1 ESWATSFINHFK
13 LETLDDFIYMI
24 DRVKWQEEIKA
35 LLDEVP
41 PLKDSRLILARFR
54 GAFESGLKAI
64 EMSQSP
70 AAKVDDYDDPL
81 PEQQQ
86 AQLQRDWQQA
96 YGIAIEPHLEPADSL
111 RARIFREFRR
121 KSLTVLEIKKI
132 KSVLSSTSPA
142 SQEQVTLQGSV
153 TLHFA
158 KETLQSINTIIDY
171 YFGLRVLANAWAM
184 AGNYLVT
191 DPDSVERRMIKLDDA
206 LNYADGCLRDTVQFG
221 GGSLAWLQ
229 KNDTLTRGLM
239 ASKVH
244 RGWSA
249 GQSLREALH
258 ETHLEW
264 RSPGSKAQTVATP
277 NKDDRKRKVTDKGE
291 VQVPESSQSGTTACR
306 VVRMEATQDRD
317 TASQSSRDDTTA
329 RQALP
334 SPLPHNL
341 FAQDAAQE
349 LAAAR
354 PVTWRGRGDLLQV
367 PWAKAAKGRWLV
379 IDLWSGISGVCVTL
393 LSLGLHFHCIAA
405 EWDESAVQCARHCFP
420 SVVHVPL
427 VEHITVETIVPYL
440 KRRQI
445 RGIII
450 GGGSPCQPNSA
461 LNRSGKG
468 LQDSRA
474 RQPQHLSKLLQAM
487 RQHPLCRD
495 LEIIGFL
502 ENVASAEVA
511 TVRQYSEWL
520 GGLPIE
526 VDGAC
531 CGWARR
537 RRLFWLVG
545 GAGSPDPSKH
555 PAPADWA
562 WQEGVSVH
570 GPSLTYIGTK
580 PIPAR
585 IFWEQGFKPLVQ
597 PDAVMKGT
605 GQPMHTFTREFYHPE
620 DHIREVS
627 PSAAERFLQDGK
639 RFPPAAYEEHSLL
652 WRKEEWRTP
661 TPEERSQVMGIP
673 PACTEAMQGT
683 AAVRTQKRNSAIG
696 NGFHIPSLLVATV
709 GIPAQPTDHVAMRVR
724 DTIWEPGYLE
734 NFPGATTV
742 EPLSH
747 TPVASFYGVATRSR
761 GTLAERGPYTY

>member
-1 ESWATSFINHFK
+1 MLHATAPFQGDRWAITVFTNRGLWDASR
-13 LETLDDFIYMI
+13 ED
-24 DRVKWQEEIKA
+24 WE
-35 LLDEVP
+35 LLGQ
-41 PLKDSRLILARFR
+41 LGF
-54 GAFESGLKAI
+54 
-64 EMSQSP
+64 
-70 AAKVDDYDDPL
+70 PL
-81 PEQQQ
+81 PAPQ
-86 AQLQRDWQQA
+86 
-96 YGIAIEPHLEPADSL
+96 
-111 RARIFREFRR
+111 
-121 KSLTVLEIKKI
+121 
-132 KSVLSSTSPA
+132 SSPFLPSP
-142 SQEQVTLQGSV
+142 
-153 TLHFA
+153 
-158 KETLQSINTIIDY
+158 
-171 YFGLRVLANAWAM
+171 
-184 AGNYLVT
+184 
-191 DPDSVERRMIKLDDA
+191 
-206 LNYADGCLRDTVQFG
+206 
-221 GGSLAWLQ
+221 
-229 KNDTLTRGLM
+229 
-239 ASKVH
+239 
-244 RGWSA
+244 
-249 GQSLREALH
+249 
-258 ETHLEW
+258 
-264 RSPGSKAQTVATP
+264 
-277 NKDDRKRKVTDKGE
+277 
-291 VQVPESSQSGTTACR
+291 QVPESSQSGTTACR

-379 IDLWSGISGVCVTL
+379 IDLWSGISGLCVTL

-474 RQPQHLSKLLQAM
+474 RQPQHLSRLLQAM

-520 GGLPIE
+520 GGLSIE

-673 PACTEAMQGT
+673 LACTEAMQGT

-696 NGFHIPSLLVATV
+696 NGFHIPSLLAIFCLLQVVCVAKACFLPTQVATV
-709 GIPAQPTDHVAMRVR
+709 GIPAQPTNHVAVRVR

-734 NFPGATTV
+734 NFPGILDAAAVTASMRHQFPDV
-742 EPLSH
+742 PVPDGVWSQAQQRLSH
-747 TPVASFYGVATRSR
+747 CPIHLLQAFTAWQRGRGAPWQSVGPTPIDARARASMCTSASGQRYPSASAKGLDHLLPPGLGKEGHMAASQRLPSPFHHTR
-761 GTLAERGPYTY
+761 

>member
-1 ESWATSFINHFK
+1 MPES
-13 LETLDDFIYMI
+13 
-24 DRVKWQEEIKA
+24 VGKA
-35 LLDEVP
+35 CVQLLCQHLQKPVP
-41 PLKDSRLILARFR
+41 NNRPAVLKDAANANANYYVLGHFSHGPRNGITKLTKQLPHLVRQVCNFLRECFPGLAWGSIAVSHNEVAAPHSDDSNMAGSLNGSVSLGSF
-54 GAFESGLKAI
+54 SGGGLWLHCSKGT
-64 EMSQSP
+64 
-70 AAKVDDYDDPL
+70 DPL
-81 PEQQQ
+81 PTSDGS
-86 AQLQRDWQQA
+86 ALWGCVLPTRLQPCIFHPSMLHATAPFQGDRW
-96 YGIAIEPHLEPADSL
+96 AI
-111 RARIFREFRR
+111 
-121 KSLTVLEIKKI
+121 TVF
-132 KSVLSSTSPA
+132 T
-142 SQEQVTLQGSV
+142 
-153 TLHFA
+153 
-158 KETLQSINTIIDY
+158 N
-171 YFGLRVLANAWAM
+171 
-184 AGNYLVT
+184 
-191 DPDSVERRMIKLDDA
+191 
-206 LNYADGCLRDTVQFG
+206 
-221 GGSLAWLQ
+221 
-229 KNDTLTRGLM
+229 RGLWD
-239 ASKVH
+239 AS
-244 RGWSA
+244 REDWELL
-249 GQSLREALH
+249 GQLGFPLPAPQS
-258 ETHLEW
+258 
-264 RSPGSKAQTVATP
+264 SPFLPSP
-277 NKDDRKRKVTDKGE
+277 
-291 VQVPESSQSGTTACR
+291 QVPESSQSGTTACR
-306 VVRMEATQDRD
+306 VVRMEATQNRD

-405 EWDESAVQCARHCFP
+405 ESDESAVQCARHCFP

-696 NGFHIPSLLVATV
+696 NGFHIPSLLAIFCLLQAVCVAKACFLPTQVATV

-734 NFPGATTV
+734 NFPGILDAAAVT
-742 EPLSH
+742 
-747 TPVASFYGVATRSR
+747 ASMRHQFPDVPGFGRR
-761 GTLAERGPYTY
+761 RNNG